1 MPNTLPVKIKITF
14 PSQGKVRMRD
24 FFTEYQM
31 AVDSIGVI
39 GEILGL
45 NSSQYMT
52 KSPQQVAEMVKTQ
65 AREAINRY
73 EIAERLVESVVF
85 QSAVEIHKRERA
97 TRGEYERG
105 YADGVASA
113 LVESIREMEW

>member
-1 MPNTLPVKIKITF
+1 
-14 PSQGKVRMRD
+14 MRD
-24 FFTEYQM
+24 FFTDYQM

-85 QSAVEIHKRERA
+85 QSATDIRNLR
-97 TRGEYERG
+97 TRVMELQQEARGAYEMG
-105 YADGVASA
+105 YADGAARARV
-113 LVESIREMEW
+113 EMETAHEMDW